1 MGARRVPWTNTRR
14 YRADAFLREAGKVL
28 AAGLIALSTSA
39 CSFSLG
45 MMGMGEEEPQTT
57 GAIVSAGTH
66 AASSPLS
73 PDLNEEDWRRAKAAL
88 GVALDPQGPGTQVSW
103 DNPETSMK
111 GNFTPTGAPFV
122 KNDEICRAF
131 TAHLSGP
138 SNASLHG
145 TACRLS
151 GEEWTI
157 KEIKTRGA
165 ETKPGKSQAKP
176 EKKLA
181 KA

>member
-1 MGARRVPWTNTRR
+1 MPWTNPRR
-14 YRADAFLREAGKVL
+14 YRSDAFLREAGKIL

-45 MMGMGEEEPQTT
+45 MMGMGDDEPKST
-57 GAIVSAGTH
+57 GAIAPTD
-66 AASSPLS
+66 AAPQAVAPLS
-73 PDLNEEDWRRAKAAL
+73 ADLDEEDWRRAKAAL
-88 GVALDPQGPGTQVSW
+88 AVALDPQGPGTQVSW

-111 GNFTPTGAPFV
+111 GSFTPAGAPFV

-131 TAHLSGP
+131 NAQLSGP
-138 SNASLHG
+138 ASASLQG

-151 GEEWTI
+151 GEEWAI
-157 KEIKTRGA
+157 KEVKPAGA
-165 ETKPGKSQAKP
+165 GAKP
-176 EKKLA
+176 DKSPAKTAKKIA

>member
-14 YRADAFLREAGKVL
+14 YRSDDFLREAGKIL
-28 AAGLIALSTSA
+28 AVSLVALSASA
-39 CSFSLG
+39 CSYSLG
-45 MMGMGEEEPQTT
+45 MMGMDEEPKTT
-57 GAIVSAGTH
+57 GSIGTSDLH
-66 AASSPLS
+66 TAPAPLS

-103 DNPETSMK
+103 DNPDTSMR
-111 GNFTPTGAPFV
+111 GSFTPTGAPFV
-122 KNDEICRAF
+122 KNDEICRTFNAK
-131 TAHLSGP
+131 LSGP
-138 SNASLHG
+138 TDSSLQG

-157 KEIKTRGA
+157 KEVKPVA
-165 ETKPGKSQAKP
+165 VETKPGKP
-176 EKKLA
+176 EKKIA